1 MAGDR
6 TDLLHNSGEFLLASA
21 GDCLKGAQGMKR
33 LMCPFLR
40 KIHGI
45 AQASLP

>member
-6 TDLLHNSGEFLLASA
+6 TDLLHNSGEFLLAP
-21 GDCLKGAQGMKR
+21 CLKGAQGMKR
-33 LMCPFLR
+33 LTCPFLR